1 MFLKKPLSALLASA
15 FVATAVQARDFRS
28 ADVRPPDYPA
38 VRPVALHFSS
48 FSLWIPALLKGA
60 PVY

>member
-38 VRPVALHFSS
+38 FRAVAPYFPG

>member
-28 ADVRPPDYPA
+28 ADVPLRLSGGQC
-38 VRPVALHFSS
+38 RRSS
-48 FSLWIPALLKGA
+48 LPRLFTMDSDLA
-60 PVY
+60 